1 MDCIS
6 ITTRKEL
13 SLTLIYCL
21 GPKDELEDLLYDSL
35 RLQALD
41 CGRVDNWSAYERS
54 IEDFIEAAKVDY
66 NVPEDDD
73 DFDIGD
79 MADVDVEGYR
89 TVEE

>member
-1 MDCIS
+1 M
-6 ITTRKEL
+6 
-13 SLTLIYCL
+13 IYCL
-21 GPKDELEDLLYDSL
+21 VPKDELEDLLYDSL

-41 CGRVDNWSAYERS
+41 CGGVDNWSGYGQS
-54 IEDFIEAAKVDY
+54 IEDFIEAVKVDY

-73 DFDIGD
+73 DFDISD

>member
-1 MDCIS
+1 M
-6 ITTRKEL
+6 
-13 SLTLIYCL
+13 IYCL
-21 GPKDELEDLLYDSL
+21 VPKDELKDLLYDSL

-41 CGRVDNWSAYERS
+41 CGGVDNWNWYDAS
-54 IEDFIEAAKVDY
+54 IRDFIDAAKADY

-73 DFDIGD
+73 DFDISD

>member
-1 MDCIS
+1 M
-6 ITTRKEL
+6 
-13 SLTLIYCL
+13 IYCL
-21 GPKDELEDLLYDSL
+21 VPKDELKDLLYDSL

-41 CGRVDNWSAYERS
+41 CGGVDNWDWYWESVR
-54 IEDFIEAAKVDY
+54 DFIDAAKADY

-73 DFDIGD
+73 DFDISD

>member
-1 MDCIS
+1 M
-6 ITTRKEL
+6 
-13 SLTLIYCL
+13 IYCL
-21 GPKDELEDLLYDSL
+21 VPKDELEDLIYDSL

-41 CGRVDNWSAYERS
+41 CGGVDNWSGYGRS

-66 NVPEDDD
+66 NVPEGDD
-73 DFDIGD
+73 DFDISD